1 MVSSWWG
8 ELLNMMMVICNFILM
23 TKMIM
28 MVVSSLPLFPLLV
41 TSWGR
46 ITLPLSVVIS
56 APAARGPQGGGVYRV
71 SPHQSHP
78 VPILGPQSKEY
89 LLPAQMVERE
99 AGTAGNWR

>member
-1 MVSSWWG
+1 
-8 ELLNMMMVICNFILM
+8 MMMVICNFTLM
-23 TKMIM
+23 TKMIT
-28 MVVSSLPLFPLLV
+28 MVVSSLPLSPLLV

-46 ITLPLSVVIS
+46 ITLHLSVMFS
-56 APAARGPQGGGVYRV
+56 APAASGPQGGVQGGGVQV

-78 VPILGPQSKEY
+78 VPILDTQSKEY